1 MRIAS
6 VRLAAISVIV
16 LTAFAAAP
24 VQSTQ
29 TAPAQTAG
37 AAQALPA
44 PKELIARHVK
54 AVGGREAVFAYSSR
68 RAAGTMSIPA
78 SGMEGSLELYMAKPN
93 KSLMRI
99 TLPGV
104 GSMEEGFDGTHGWSI
119 NPVTGPSLLQGKQ
132 LEDRREESEFGA
144 ELTLE
149 KNYTDMKT
157 VERADFDGRP
167 CYKVVATRKAGGE
180 DTIYFDAATGLRAG
194 SVGTRETP
202 MGPITA
208 TTVETEY
215 KQFGKVM
222 YPTRLK
228 ISTMGIEQV
237 MTLTSIEHDT
247 VDPSVFAIPAPIKA
261 LIK

>member
-1 MRIAS
+1 MRTAGA
-6 VRLAAISVIV
+6 RLAAISAVV
-16 LTAFAAAP
+16 FTALAAAP

-29 TAPAQTAG
+29 TAPAQSTPAS
-37 AAQALPA
+37 QTLPA
-44 PKELIARHVK
+44 AKELVARHVK
-54 AVGGREAVFAYSSR
+54 AIGGREAITAYSSR
-68 RAAGTMSIPA
+68 KASGTMSIPA
-78 SGMEGSLELYMAKPN
+78 SGMEGSLELFMAKPN

-99 TLPGV
+99 NLPGV

-119 NPVTGPSLLQGKQ
+119 NPVTGPALLQGKQ
-132 LEDRREESEFGA
+132 LADRREESEFGS
-144 ELTLE
+144 ELAME

-157 VERADFDGRP
+157 VERIDFDGRP

-180 DTIYFDAATGLRAG
+180 DSIYFDATTGLRAG

-208 TTVETEY
+208 TTIETDY

-228 ISTMGIEQV
+228 ISTMGIEQL
-237 MTLTSIEHDT
+237 MTFSTIEHDT
-247 VDPSVFAIPAPIKA
+247 VDASVFAMPAQIKA